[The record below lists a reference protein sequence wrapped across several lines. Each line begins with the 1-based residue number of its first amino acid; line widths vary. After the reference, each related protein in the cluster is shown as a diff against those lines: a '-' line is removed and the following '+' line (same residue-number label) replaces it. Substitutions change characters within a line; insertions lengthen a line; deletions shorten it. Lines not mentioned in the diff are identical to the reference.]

1 MAKIKEEG
9 DSIALVLFSG
19 MYIAYR
25 YVLFFILI
33 GVQFFTGQ
41 FFDVAAITEAGHSK
55 VRKRNKAY
63 CK

>member
-25 YVLFFILI
+25 HVLFFIDGFLI

-41 FFDVAAITEAGHSK
+41 FFDIAAITEAGHSK
-55 VRKRNKAY
+55 VRK
-63 CK
+63 